1 MTTADIDT
9 VTENKTETETVEAS
23 VVDQQAQAKA
33 RAATCSAAIQA
44 LLEKHQCQIV
54 PMLTSEPVGTGPS
67 MKMML
72 GATYGI
78 LPEVED

>member
-1 MTTADIDT
+1 MDS
-9 VTENKTETETVEAS
+9 ENQTETTDSEIEIVEQVDPQIAAKKRAS
-23 VVDQQAQAKA
+23 I
-33 RAATCSAAIQA
+33 CSSEIQD

-78 LPEVED
+78 LPEMDE